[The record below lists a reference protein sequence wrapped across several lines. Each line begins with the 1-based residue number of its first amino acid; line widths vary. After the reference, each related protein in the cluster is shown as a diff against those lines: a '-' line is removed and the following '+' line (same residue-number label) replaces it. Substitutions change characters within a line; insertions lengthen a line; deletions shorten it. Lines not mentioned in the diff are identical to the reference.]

1 MIDMALT
8 HLLDTSVYSQP
19 IKKKPLKTVI
29 TNWESIGD
37 QNLCISIF
45 CETEIL
51 QGLEMK
57 KSDKLWNA
65 YNSILKDSLPII
77 YFTMETAKVYVKIQ
91 ASCVRTGRTRPVFD
105 LLIASTAIANNL
117 ILATCNYKDFKDI
130 PGLKVENWLISL

>member
-1 MIDMALT
+1 MALT

-19 IKKKPLKTVI
+19 IKKTPLKTVI
-29 TNWESIGD
+29 DNWELIGD
-37 QNLCISIF
+37 RNLCISIF

-57 KSDKLWNA
+57 QSYNLWNA

-77 YFTMETAKVYVKIQ
+77 DFSMEAAKVYAKIQ
-91 ASCVRTGRTRPVFD
+91 ANCVKRGRTRSVFD

-117 ILATCNYKDFKDI
+117 ILATCNYKDFIDI
-130 PGLKVENWLISL
+130 PGLIVEDWLN

>member
-1 MIDMALT
+1 MALT
-8 HLLDTSVYSQP
+8 HLLDTFIYSQP
-19 IKKKPLKTVI
+19 IKKKPLETVI
-29 TNWESIGD
+29 TNWNSISD

-57 KSDKLWNA
+57 QSYNLWNA

-77 YFTMETAKVYVKIQ
+77 YFSMEAAKLYAKIQ
-91 ASCVRTGRTRPVFD
+91 ANCVKKGRTRPVFD
-105 LLIASTAIANNL
+105 LLIASTAIDNNL

-130 PGLKVENWLISL
+130 PDLKVEDWLN

>member
-1 MIDMALT
+1 MALT
-8 HLLDTSVYSQP
+8 HLLDTSVYSQV
-19 IKKKPLKTVI
+19 IKRKPHKTVMN
-29 TNWESIGD
+29 NWKSIGD

-57 KSDKLWNA
+57 QSSNLWNA

-77 YFTMETAKVYVKIQ
+77 DFSMDAAKIYAK
-91 ASCVRTGRTRPVFD
+91 TGKTRPVFD
-105 LLIASTAIANNL
+105 LLIASTAMANNL

-130 PGLKVENWLISL
+130 PSLKIEDWLIPL

>member
-1 MIDMALT
+1 MALT

-29 TNWESIGD
+29 DHWETIGD
-37 QNLCISIF
+37 RNLCISIF

-57 KSDKLWNA
+57 KSDNLWNA
-65 YNSILKDSLPII
+65 YNSIVKDSLPII
-77 YFTMETAKVYVKIQ
+77 DFTMEAAKVYAKIQ
-91 ASCVRTGRTRPVFD
+91 ANCVKKGRTRPVFD

-117 ILATCNYKDFKDI
+117 ILATCNYKDFIDI
-130 PGLKVENWLISL
+130 PDLKVEDWLN

>member
-1 MIDMALT
+1 MNSMALT

-19 IKKKPLKTVI
+19 IKKKPLQTVI
-29 TNWESIGD
+29 DHWETIGD
-37 QNLCISIF
+37 KNLCISIF

-57 KSDKLWNA
+57 QANKLWDA

-77 YFTMETAKVYVKIQ
+77 DFSIEAAKLYANIQ
-91 ASCVRTGRTRPVFD
+91 ANSIKKGKTRPIFD

-130 PGLKVENWLISL
+130 PGLIAEDWLK

>member
-1 MIDMALT
+1 MALT

-19 IKKKPLKTVI
+19 IKKKPLWTV
-29 TNWESIGD
+29 TDHWKSIGD

-57 KSDKLWNA
+57 KSTNLWNA

-77 YFTMETAKVYVKIQ
+77 NFTMEAVKVYAKIQ
-91 ASCVRTGRTRPVFD
+91 ADCARTGKTRPVFD

-117 ILATCNYKDFKDI
+117 ILATCNYKDFIDI
-130 PGLKVENWLISL
+130 PGLKTEDWLNS

>member
-29 TNWESIGD
+29 NHWEAIGD
-37 QNLCISIF
+37 RNLCIPIF

-57 KSDKLWNA
+57 KSDNLWNA
-65 YNSILKDSLPII
+65 FNLILKDSLPILD
-77 YFTMETAKVYVKIQ
+77 FTMKAAKTYAKIQ
-91 ASCVRTGRTRPVFD
+91 AECIKTGKTRPVFD

-130 PGLKVENWLISL
+130 PGLKVEDWLKTL

>member
-1 MIDMALT
+1 MALT

-19 IKKKPLKTVI
+19 IKKKPLKSVI
-29 TNWESIGD
+29 SNWESISD

-57 KSDKLWNA
+57 QSYNLWNA

-77 YFTMETAKVYVKIQ
+77 YFSMEAAKLYAKIQ
-91 ASCVRTGRTRPVFD
+91 ANCVKKGRTRPVFD
-105 LLIASTAIANNL
+105 LLIASTAIDNNL

-130 PGLKVENWLISL
+130 PDLKVEDWLN

>member
-1 MIDMALT
+1 MALT

-19 IKKKPLKTVI
+19 LKKIPLETVI
-29 TNWESIGD
+29 DHWETIGD
-37 QNLCISIF
+37 KNLCISIF

-57 KSDKLWNA
+57 QSNNLWDA
-65 YNSILKDSLPII
+65 YNSILKDSIPII
-77 YFTMETAKVYVKIQ
+77 DFSLAAAKVYAKVQSDCVK
-91 ASCVRTGRTRPVFD
+91 RGRTRSVFD

-130 PGLKVENWLISL
+130 PGLIVEDWLI

>member
-19 IKKKPLKTVI
+19 IKKKPLKSVI
-29 TNWESIGD
+29 SNWESISD

-57 KSDKLWNA
+57 QSYNLWNA

-77 YFTMETAKVYVKIQ
+77 YFSMEAAKLYAKIQ
-91 ASCVRTGRTRPVFD
+91 ANCVKKGRTRPVFD
-105 LLIASTAIANNL
+105 LLIASTAIDNNL

-130 PGLKVENWLISL
+130 PDLKVEDWLN